1 MSEARVEWLTVGGS
15 AATWRSLGLVV
26 GPGGH
31 IPFVGAGVRIVEAA
45 APGMQGWALSAVDP
59 TIGDIDGV
67 PTEVVPASMPAFADH
82 DLGAIG
88 LDHVVLLTDS
98 LERTCGAVADATGAP
113 LKRIR
118 EVGAMRQG
126 FHRVGPGGLVVE
138 VVERPELAGTG
149 HATMW
154 GFVLDVRDLDAA
166 VALLGPD
173 RIGDPKDAVQPG
185 RRIATVRSSV
195 GLGAA
200 IALMSPH
207 LR

>member
-26 GPGGH
+26 GPGGQ
-31 IPFVGAGVRIVEAA
+31 IPFVGAGVRVVEAA
-45 APGMQGWALSAVDP
+45 EPGMQGWALSAVDP

-67 PTEVVPASMPAFADH
+67 PTEVVPASMPAIADH
-82 DLGAIG
+82 ELGAIG

-126 FHRVGPGGLVVE
+126 FHRIGPGGLVVE

-166 VALLGPD
+166 VAFLGPE